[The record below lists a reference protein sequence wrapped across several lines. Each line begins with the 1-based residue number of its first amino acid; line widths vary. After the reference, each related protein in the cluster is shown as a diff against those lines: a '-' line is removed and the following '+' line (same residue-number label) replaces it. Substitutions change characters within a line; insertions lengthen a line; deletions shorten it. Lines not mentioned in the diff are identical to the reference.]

1 MTIHIKDVN
10 DMPPVFSQ
18 TTYDAERD
26 EELEAPFRLMQVE
39 KIDNLFFYV

>member
-1 MTIHIKDVN
+1 
-10 DMPPVFSQ
+10 MPPVFSQ